1 MNARIILAF
10 AIAVSATVSRPVDA
24 ASPSLRQGSI
34 RMHAHGQ
41 FDVKIVP
48 QTPDNEP
55 ARISGLMRLSL
66 DKRFHG
72 ALDGVSRGEMLATR
86 DATQKN
92 GAYVALESFS
102 GTLEGRTGGF
112 ALVHR
117 ALLLDGESKE
127 WTVAVVPGSGS
138 GALAGI
144 EGAMR
149 ITVVDGRHE
158 YDLDYT
164 LAESDEASK
173 RPSPKK

>member
-1 MNARIILAF
+1 
-10 AIAVSATVSRPVDA
+10 
-24 ASPSLRQGSI
+24 
-34 RMHAHGQ
+34 MHAHGH
-41 FDVKIVP
+41 FDVKVVP

-55 ARISGLMRLSL
+55 AKASGLMRLSL
-66 DKRFHG
+66 DKQFHG
-72 ALDGVSRGEMLATR
+72 ALAGPSRGEMLAAR

-102 GTLEGRTGGF
+102 GTLDGRAGGF

-117 ALLLDGESKE
+117 ALMRDGESQE

-144 EGAMR
+144 EGTMR
-149 ITVVDGRHE
+149 ITIVDGRHE

-164 LAESDEASK
+164 L
-173 RPSPKK
+173 PKE

>member
-1 MNARIILAF
+1 
-10 AIAVSATVSRPVDA
+10 
-24 ASPSLRQGSI
+24 
-34 RMHAHGQ
+34 MHAHGN

-48 QTPDNEP
+48 QAPDNEP
-55 ARISGLMRLSL
+55 ARASGLMRLSL
-66 DKRFHG
+66 DKQFHG
-72 ALDGVSRGEMLATR
+72 ALDGASRGEMLAAR

-102 GTLEGRTGGF
+102 GTLDGCTGGF

-117 ALLLDGESKE
+117 ALLRDSESRE
-127 WTVAVVPGSGS
+127 WTVAIVPGSGS

-164 LAESDEASK
+164 LPQSGGASQGL
-173 RPSPKK
+173 

>member
-1 MNARIILAF
+1 
-10 AIAVSATVSRPVDA
+10 
-24 ASPSLRQGSI
+24 
-34 RMHAHGQ
+34 MHAHGQ
-41 FDVKIVP
+41 FNVEVAP

-55 ARISGLMRLSL
+55 AKASGLMRLSL

-72 ALDGVSRGEMLATR
+72 ALDGASRGEMLAAR

-92 GAYVALESFS
+92 GAYVALEAFS
-102 GTLEGRTGGF
+102 GTLDGRAGGF

-117 ALLLDGESKE
+117 ALLRHGESQE

-164 LAESDEASK
+164 LPENH
-173 RPSPKK
+173 PPKE